1 VSALAPSALLLSA
14 TGLEVR
20 AGERALLAGL
30 TLELRAGE
38 FIAVLG
44 RNGSG
49 KSLTLHTL
57 AGLRAPA
64 AGGVQLGATPL
75 AALTRSEIA
84 RHLAFLPQDREDAL
98 PLSVFEATLLGRHP
112 HIGWLGRESAGD
124 LQIVRHAL
132 SRMGVSDCAARLLA
146 TLSGG
151 EQRRAA
157 MAGLLAQQPR
167 VYLLDEPT
175 NHLDPHHQ
183 VDVLL
188 AFRERCAAGA
198 AVIATLHDPALA
210 ERCADRVL
218 LMYGDGRWR
227 LGPAREVLNAAELSL
242 LYATPMHELAAG
254 GRRAF
259 IPA

>member
-1 VSALAPSALLLSA
+1 M
-14 TGLEVR
+14 TDG
-20 AGERALLAGL
+20 ALLAASGL
-30 TLELRAGE
+30 GVSAGKRVLLADLSFELRAGE

-44 RNGSG
+44 RNGCG

-57 AGLRAPA
+57 AGLRVAA
-64 AGGVQLGATPL
+64 AGHVELEGRKLRHLRRTDV
-75 AALTRSEIA
+75 A
-84 RHLAFLPQDREDAL
+84 RQLAFLPQDREDSL
-98 PLSVFEATLLGRHP
+98 PLSVFEGALLGRHP
-112 HIGWLGRESAGD
+112 HIGWLRGESARD
-124 LQIVRHAL
+124 VQIVHRAL
-132 SRMGVSDCAARLLA
+132 ARMDVDKCAERALG

-167 VYLLDEPT
+167 VFLLDEPT

-188 AFRERCAAGA
+188 AFRECCNTGAG
-198 AVIATLHDPALA
+198 VIATLHDPALA

-227 LGPAREVLNAAELSL
+227 LGATAELLNAAELSL
-242 LYATPMHELAAG
+242 LYATPMNELSGG

>member
-1 VSALAPSALLLSA
+1 MGSALLATSA
-14 TGLEVR
+14 LGVS
-20 AGERALLAGL
+20 AGRRLLLANL
-30 TLELRAGE
+30 SLELQPGE
-38 FIAVLG
+38 FVAVLG
-44 RNGSG
+44 RNGCG

-57 AGLRAPA
+57 AGLRPTA
-64 AGGVQLGATPL
+64 AGHVELGGRGLQQLG
-75 AALTRSEIA
+75 RREIA
-84 RHLAFLPQDREDAL
+84 RRLAFLPQDREESL
-98 PLSVFEATLLGRHP
+98 PLSVFEAALLGRHP
-112 HIGWLGRESAGD
+112 HIGWLRGETARDVG
-124 LQIVRHAL
+124 IVQAAL
-132 SRMGVSDCAARLLA
+132 TRMDVDSCAARALG

-157 MAGLLAQQPR
+157 MAGLLAQEPQ

-188 AFRERCAAGA
+188 AFRERCAEGA

-227 LGPAREVLNAAELSL
+227 LGPTAELLSAAELSL
-242 LYATPMHELAAG
+242 LYATPMNELSGG

>member
-1 VSALAPSALLLSA
+1 MSALAPSALLLSA

-64 AGGVQLGATPL
+64 AGGVQLGGTPL
-75 AALTRSEIA
+75 AALARSEIA

-98 PLSVFEATLLGRHP
+98 PLSVFEATHLGRHP

-124 LQIVRHAL
+124 LQVVRLAL
-132 SRMGVSDCAARLLA
+132 SRTTCRSPADSRPSQPMCGWRPRSVASKTD
-146 TLSGG
+146 SGSASS
-151 EQRRAA
+151 R
-157 MAGLLAQQPR
+157 
-167 VYLLDEPT
+167 
-175 NHLDPHHQ
+175 
-183 VDVLL
+183 
-188 AFRERCAAGA
+188 
-198 AVIATLHDPALA
+198 
-210 ERCADRVL
+210 
-218 LMYGDGRWR
+218 
-227 LGPAREVLNAAELSL
+227 S
-242 LYATPMHELAAG
+242 
-254 GRRAF
+254 
-259 IPA
+259 